1 MTVPVSVQQ
10 RIRVLDARGV
20 SWRSIAKEV
29 GVARDTVAKYA
40 KEEDCSPGPERSVPR
55 PSKLDP
61 FKTTVDGWLEA
72 DRFMPRKQRH
82 TAKRVYDRLVSE
94 KGYEGSYSPVQRYVK
109 RWREG
114 HRLPEDGYL
123 ELGWHP
129 GEAQVDF
136 GLAQAVIGGNRV
148 DVHCLVVTFPWSN
161 MRYCVALPGENAE
174 CVCEGLRMVF
184 EHAGAVP
191 LTLVLDN
198 ATGAGHRVAWDKVTV
213 VHVFELFIAHYRL
226 ETRFCNP
233 NSGNEKGS
241 VENAVGFLRRN
252 IMVPLLNAESY
263 AQLTRY
269 MLERCDALAGNSH
282 YRKNIAIGDLFAE
295 EKTGMQPLPA
305 KPFDAIR
312 WETRKADKDGRVQ
325 IDGNYYLAGPSWRGW
340 TLDVA
345 LRAFDVTIRTQ
356 DGRTCAK
363 LPRVY
368 GQAPA
373 TVRNPAT
380 LLPALGRKTRAWAD
394 SIIRDDFPDRLRLA
408 IDRMDAKA
416 RRNAFRLIAK
426 ASNQSGFEPAVQAG
440 EHLVEQGHPLDEAS
454 LTTMAR
460 RIAAGEQPYEQSAP
474 DLTGYDIFM
483 KPRETTM
490 RKEA

>member
-10 RIRVLDARGV
+10 RIRVLDAHGV

-40 KEEDCSPGPERSVPR
+40 GREDCSPKPEHSASR

-61 FKTTVDGWLEA
+61 FKATVDGWLEA

-94 KGYEGSYSPVQRYVK
+94 RGYGGAYSSVQRYVK
-109 RWREG
+109 RWREE
-114 HRLPEDGYL
+114 HRLPSDGYL
-123 ELGWHP
+123 ELEWHP

-136 GLAQAVIGGNRV
+136 GMAQAVVGGDRV
-148 DVHCLVVTFPWSN
+148 DVHCLVVTFPYSN

-174 CVCEGLRMVF
+174 CVCAGLRTVF
-184 EHAGAVP
+184 EHIGAVP

-198 ATGAGHRVAWDKVTV
+198 ATGAGHRVAWDRVSIVK
-213 VHVFELFIAHYRL
+213 VFELFVEHYRL

-269 MLERCDALAGNSH
+269 MLERCDAMAKETH
-282 YRKNIAIGDLFAE
+282 YRKGAPIGGLFAE
-295 EKTGMQPLPA
+295 EKAEMQ
-305 KPFDAIR
+305 
-312 WETRKADKDGRVQ
+312 V
-325 IDGNYYLAGPSWRGW
+325 DGNHYLAGPSWRGW

-356 DGRTCAK
+356 DGRTCAR

-368 GQAPA
+368 GDSPA
-373 TVRNPAT
+373 TIRDPAT
-380 LLPALGRKTRAWAD
+380 LLPALGRKTNAWPD
-394 SIIRDDFPDRLRLA
+394 STIRDDFPDKLRLA

-416 RRNAFRLIAK
+416 RRNAFRLISRTSDAC
-426 ASNQSGFEPAVQAG
+426 GFEPAVEAG

-460 RIAAGEQPYEQSAP
+460 RIASGEKPYEQTAP
-474 DLTGYDIFM
+474 DLTGYDVFM
-483 KPRETTM
+483 QPRGTRE

>member
-10 RIRVLDARGV
+10 RIRVLDAHGV

-40 KEEDCSPGPERSVPR
+40 GREDCSPKPEHSASR

-61 FKTTVDGWLEA
+61 FKATVDGWLEA

-94 KGYEGSYSPVQRYVK
+94 RGYGGAYSSVQRYVK
-109 RWREG
+109 RWREE
-114 HRLPEDGYL
+114 HRLPSDGYL
-123 ELGWHP
+123 ELEWHP

-136 GLAQAVIGGNRV
+136 GMARAVVGGDRV
-148 DVHCLVVTFPWSN
+148 DVHCLVVTFPYSN
-161 MRYCVALPGENAE
+161 MRYCAALPGENAE
-174 CVCEGLRMVF
+174 CVCAGLRTVF
-184 EHAGAVP
+184 EHIGAVP

-198 ATGAGHRVAWDKVTV
+198 ATGAGHRVAWDRVSIVK
-213 VHVFELFIAHYRL
+213 VFELFVEHYRL

-252 IMVPLLNAESY
+252 IMVTLPNEESY

-269 MLERCDALAGNSH
+269 MLARCDAMATETD
-282 YRKNIAIGDLFAE
+282 YRTGAPIGGLFAE
-295 EKTGMQPLPA
+295 EKAEMQPLPS
-305 KPFDAIR
+305 KPYDAIR
-312 WETRKADKDGRVQ
+312 WEVRKADKDGRVQ
-325 IDGNYYLAGPSWRGW
+325 VDGNHYLAGPSWRGW

-356 DGRTCAK
+356 DGRTCAR

-368 GQAPA
+368 GDSPA
-373 TVRNPAT
+373 TIRDPAT
-380 LLPALGRKTRAWAD
+380 LLPALGRKTNAWPD
-394 SIIRDDFPDRLRLA
+394 STIRDDFPDKLRLA

-416 RRNAFRLIAK
+416 RRNAFRLISRTSDAC
-426 ASNQSGFEPAVQAG
+426 GFEPAVEAG

-460 RIAAGEQPYEQSAP
+460 RIASGEKPYEQTAP
-474 DLTGYDIFM
+474 DLTGYDVFM
-483 KPRETTM
+483 QPRGTRE

>member
-20 SWRSIAKEV
+20 SWRHIAKEV

-40 KEEDCSPGPERSVPR
+40 GKEDCSPEPEHPASR

-61 FKTTVDGWLEA
+61 FKATVDGWLEA

-82 TAKRVYDRLVSE
+82 TAKRVYDRLVAE
-94 KGYEGSYSPVQRYVK
+94 KGYQGSYSPVQRYVK
-109 RWREG
+109 RWRQE
-114 HRLPEDGYL
+114 HRLPEEGFL
-123 ELGWHP
+123 ELQWHP

-136 GLAQAVIGGNRV
+136 GLSQAVIGGDRI
-148 DVHCLVVTFPWSN
+148 DVHCLVVTFPYSN

-174 CVCEGLRMVF
+174 CVCTGLRMVF
-184 EHAGAVP
+184 EHVGMAPSV
-191 LTLVLDN
+191 LVLDN
-198 ATGAGHRVAWDKVTV
+198 ATGAGHRVAWDKVSV
-213 VHVFELFIAHYRL
+213 VKVFELFIAHYRL

-269 MLERCDALAGNSH
+269 TLERCDAMAETAH
-282 YRKNIAIGDLFAE
+282 YRKGAPIGELFTEERAE
-295 EKTGMQPLPA
+295 MRPLPS
-305 KPFDAIR
+305 KPYDAVR
-312 WETRKADKDGRVQ
+312 WEVRKADGDGRVQ
-325 IDGNYYLAGPSWRGW
+325 VDGNYYLAGPSWRGW
-340 TLDVA
+340 TLDIG

-356 DGRTCAK
+356 DGRTCAR

-368 GQAPA
+368 GDAPA

-380 LLPALGRKTRAWAD
+380 LLPALSRKTRAWGD
-394 SIIRDDFPDRLRLA
+394 SIIRDDFPDKLRLA
-408 IDRMDAKA
+408 IDHMDAKA
-416 RRNAFRLIAK
+416 RRATFRLIDKTSGA
-426 ASNQSGFEPAVQAG
+426 SGFEAAVQAG
-440 EHLVEQGHPLDEAS
+440 EHLIEQGHPLDEAS
-454 LTTMAR
+454 LATMAR
-460 RIAAGEQPYEQSAP
+460 RIAAGEKPYEQTAP
-474 DLTGYDIFM
+474 DLTGYDVFM
-483 KPRETTM
+483 RPRGTRE